1 MDHDKYPDSRIFSC
15 EMTTIFNIMMMIV
28 DVFVISSLC
37 DLQLQSKFS
46 PAMPTTGLKMHSTHF
61 KIVKFGQHKAETSQI
76 AVGIAQDEAKSELG
90 NQHPSICFLDI
101 IKPKSPNCTTRKFL
115 HSIIEGLLN

>member
-15 EMTTIFNIMMMIV
+15 EMVTIFNMMMIV
-28 DVFVISSLC
+28 DMIANSSLC

-46 PAMPTTGLKMHSTHF
+46 PAMPTTGFTMHSSHL
-61 KIVKFGQHKAETSQI
+61 KIVKFVQHKAGTCQI

-101 IKPKSPNCTTRKFL
+101 IKPKSPNYTTRKFL
-115 HSIIEGLLN
+115 HSIFEGF

>member
-1 MDHDKYPDSRIFSC
+1 MDHDKYPDSCIFSC

-46 PAMPTTGLKMHSTHF
+46 PAMPTTGLKMHSSHL
-61 KIVKFGQHKAETSQI
+61 KIVKFGQHKAGTCQI
-76 AVGIAQDEAKSELG
+76 AIGIAQDEAKSEFG

-101 IKPKSPNCTTRKFL
+101 IKPKCPKL
-115 HSIIEGLLN
+115 HHKKILAFNN